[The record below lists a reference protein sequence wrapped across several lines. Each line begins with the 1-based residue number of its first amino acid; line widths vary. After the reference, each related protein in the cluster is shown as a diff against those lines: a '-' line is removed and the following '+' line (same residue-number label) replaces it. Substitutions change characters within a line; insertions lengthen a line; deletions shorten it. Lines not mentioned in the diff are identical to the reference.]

1 VLICFR
7 FDLVPAR
14 LLDKSLPHAFV
25 TSYIHWYDH
34 TAGSIVFRPRET
46 PWKDCIDQWHLR
58 RHGTSWRMQKG
69 SQTLLNMKSKDAQ
82 RVSSLLKP
90 IEYEAYIH
98 ISLQM
103 SSQTLKVEVPRLKL
117 DFHVR
122 DGDDQIYSRQYRGMI
137 IDNDQEIGTLIGLTS
152 KLVLRRAS
160 NPTDRL
166 VLIPEGSV
174 NYRRTLGHHLS
185 VSISK
190 QSNTVVHAY
199 QLDPTLRRVL
209 DNGALQSKL
218 LLCYLH
224 ALTSHWLPDALTR
237 CTGTEAALAIL
248 KSSAVRSFSGLSL
261 ENVTLLNNIATLSPS
276 RKYYPSH
283 ARSMQQIKWDPQL
296 YFASQ
301 HLDFQMLVK
310 EIFVL
315 EKTMSLFHQNNIFED
330 IGSKSIAWMA
340 SIDLDLHHRA
350 TIRSSTFSIADFGA
364 EYFSTKFD
372 AVYKARDQQPAS
384 THGQRAFSAAAM
396 LLRDQPLLDQ
406 KITRLQVYQKYFKND
421 DVKGFNITQKLPEL
435 SYDSKWM
442 SPPSDF
448 IRDIWCTLHYSL
460 AKEKFKT
467 NDFKVM
473 VWLAN
478 MAYAPKADMEV
489 IRAFLA
495 FYRIPQLA
503 SCQIPARPLYTLS
516 RGSTFEV
523 SDVLTAANCSARSY
537 ESSSEA
543 ELPKQGSET
552 DNEHLERIESLF
564 TTRKDAAVQDFV
576 ADLQRQWPCSK
587 PAVPSSDQMNKY
599 LDTAS
604 AMKSARESFQSWYDN
619 RTFEQYMQHISD
631 IVERL
636 PAASIA
642 LPRLS
647 QAMSYK
653 KVQIASDD
661 RCCNSASVFASTP
674 PRIGGEASNEGA
686 AALSKASQLPNLE
699 FTSKSLI
706 STVSDPKIQ
715 LEDFCMQLNACA
727 KTPCEQRYVDDLRV
741 SCASLH
747 EREDD
752 KDSHNILLD
761 FVAKASLWDHLS
773 VCEKHFEVFNGKLT
787 QVLCTG
793 RPLRSDAIASLI
805 HMSPR
810 LSPVFWLSQLN
821 LDRYITLPGS
831 WSDIMIEFGL
841 AITTLHKAQRL
852 VALLD
857 NPVEFNEEF
866 QHVGHTNWDPYK
878 FPETLLL
885 EAESG
890 ILVRKVQADI
900 AAHMMQ
906 PPDARNTV
914 MQLNMGEGKSTTIVP
929 IVAAAL
935 SDKTK

>member
-1 VLICFR
+1 
-7 FDLVPAR
+7 
-14 LLDKSLPHAFV
+14 
-25 TSYIHWYDH
+25 
-34 TAGSIVFRPRET
+34 
-46 PWKDCIDQWHLR
+46 
-58 RHGTSWRMQKG
+58 
-69 SQTLLNMKSKDAQ
+69 
-82 RVSSLLKP
+82 
-90 IEYEAYIH
+90 
-98 ISLQM
+98 
-103 SSQTLKVEVPRLKL
+103 
-117 DFHVR
+117 
-122 DGDDQIYSRQYRGMI
+122 
-137 IDNDQEIGTLIGLTS
+137 
-152 KLVLRRAS
+152 
-160 NPTDRL
+160 
-166 VLIPEGSV
+166 
-174 NYRRTLGHHLS
+174 
-185 VSISK
+185 
-190 QSNTVVHAY
+190 
-199 QLDPTLRRVL
+199 
-209 DNGALQSKL
+209 
-218 LLCYLH
+218 
-224 ALTSHWLPDALTR
+224 
-237 CTGTEAALAIL
+237 
-248 KSSAVRSFSGLSL
+248 
-261 ENVTLLNNIATLSPS
+261 
-276 RKYYPSH
+276 
-283 ARSMQQIKWDPQL
+283 
-296 YFASQ
+296 
-301 HLDFQMLVK
+301 
-310 EIFVL
+310 
-315 EKTMSLFHQNNIFED
+315 
-330 IGSKSIAWMA
+330 
-340 SIDLDLHHRA
+340 
-350 TIRSSTFSIADFGA
+350 
-364 EYFSTKFD
+364 
-372 AVYKARDQQPAS
+372 
-384 THGQRAFSAAAM
+384 
-396 LLRDQPLLDQ
+396 
-406 KITRLQVYQKYFKND
+406 
-421 DVKGFNITQKLPEL
+421 
-435 SYDSKWM
+435 
-442 SPPSDF
+442 
-448 IRDIWCTLHYSL
+448 
-460 AKEKFKT
+460 
-467 NDFKVM
+467 M

-564 TTRKDAAVQDFV
+564 TTRKDTAVQNFV

-604 AMKSARESFQSWYDN
+604 AMKSARELFQSWYDN

>member
-1 VLICFR
+1 MYLR

-14 LLDKSLPHAFV
+14 LLDKSLPPEFI
-25 TSYIHWYDH
+25 TSYVHWYEH
-34 TAGSIVFRPRET
+34 TTGDVLLRPRGN
-46 PWKDCIDQWHLR
+46 PWKNCIDQWHLH

-82 RVSSLLKP
+82 RVSSLLKH
-90 IEYEAYIH
+90 IENEAYIH
-98 ISLQM
+98 VSLDN

-137 IDNDQEIGTLIGLTS
+137 IDSDQEIGTLIGLTS
-152 KLVLRRAS
+152 KLVLRRARNS
-160 NPTDRL
+160 TDRL
-166 VLIPEGSV
+166 VLIPEGFVS
-174 NYRRTLGHHLS
+174 YRKTLGHHLS

-190 QSNTVVHAY
+190 QNNTVVHAY

-224 ALTSHWLPDALTR
+224 ALTSHWLPDALTC
-237 CTGTEAALAIL
+237 CTGTEAALTIL
-248 KSSAVRSFSGLSL
+248 RSSAVRSFSGLSL
-261 ENVTLLNNIATLSPS
+261 ENVTLLNKIATLSPS
-276 RKYYPSH
+276 RRYYPAH

-296 YFASQ
+296 CFASQ

-310 EIFVL
+310 EIFSH
-315 EKTMSLFHQNNIFED
+315 EKTMSLFHQNNVFED
-330 IGSKSIAWMA
+330 TGSKSIAWMA
-340 SIDLDLHHRA
+340 SIDFDLHHRA

-364 EYFSTKFD
+364 EHFSTKFD
-372 AVYKARDQQPAS
+372 AVYQARDQQS
-384 THGQRAFSAAAM
+384 TSTRGQRAFSAAAM
-396 LLRDQPLLDQ
+396 LLRDQPLLNQ
-406 KITRLQVYQKYFKND
+406 KINQLQIHQKYFKND
-421 DVKGFNITQKLPEL
+421 DVQGFNVSQKFLEL

-448 IRDIWCTLHYSL
+448 IRDIWCTLHHSL
-460 AKEKFKT
+460 AKEKSKINGFK
-467 NDFKVM
+467 FM

-489 IRAFLA
+489 IHAFLV
-495 FYRIPQLA
+495 FYRVPQLA
-503 SCQIPARPLYTLS
+503 SCQIPAKPLYTLS

-523 SDVLTAANCSARSY
+523 SDVLTAANRNARSY

-552 DNEHLERIESLF
+552 DDEHLARIESLF
-564 TTRKDAAVQDFV
+564 TTRRDKAVQDFV
-576 ADLQRQWPCSK
+576 ADLQRQWPCST
-587 PAVPSSDQMNKY
+587 PTVPSSGQIDKY
-599 LDTAS
+599 LNIAS
-604 AMKSARESFQSWYDN
+604 AMNSVRALFQSWYDN
-619 RTFEQYMQHISD
+619 RNFEQYMQNVSNIIEH
-631 IVERL
+631 L
-636 PAASIA
+636 PAALVV
-642 LPRLS
+642 LPRIS
-647 QAMSYK
+647 EAVSYK
-653 KVQIASDD
+653 KVRIASNA
-661 RCCNSASVFASTP
+661 RCCNSASVFASIP
-674 PRIGGEASNEGA
+674 PRIGGDASDEGDT
-686 AALSKASQLPNLE
+686 ALSKAPQLPNLE
-699 FTSKSLI
+699 FTSNFLD
-706 STVSDPKIQ
+706 STVSEAKIQ
-715 LEDFCMQLNACA
+715 LEDFCMKLNVCA

-741 SCASLH
+741 SCASLL

-752 KDSHNILLD
+752 KGSHSILLD

-773 VCEKHFEVFNGKLT
+773 VCERHFQALYGKLT

-821 LDRYITLPGS
+821 LDRYTTLPGS
-831 WSDIMIEFGL
+831 WSAVMIEFGL

-866 QHVGHTNWDPYK
+866 QHVGHTNWDPYE

-906 PPDARNTV
+906 PPDAQNTV

-929 IVAAAL
+929 IVAVAQ
-935 SDKTK
+935 SDRKK

>member
-1 VLICFR
+1 ML
-7 FDLVPAR
+7 
-14 LLDKSLPHAFV
+14 
-25 TSYIHWYDH
+25 
-34 TAGSIVFRPRET
+34 RPRET
-46 PWKDCIDQWHLR
+46 PWQDCIDQWHLR
-58 RHGTSWRMQKG
+58 RHGASWRMQKG

-82 RVSSLLKP
+82 RVSSLLKS
-90 IEYEAYIH
+90 IEEDEAYIH
-98 ISLQM
+98 ISLDM

-137 IDNDQEIGTLIGLTS
+137 IDNDQKIGTLIGLTS

-160 NPTDRL
+160 NPSDRL

-174 NYRRTLGHHLS
+174 HYRKTLGHHLS

-199 QLDPTLRRVL
+199 QFDPILRRVL

-224 ALTSHWLPDALTR
+224 ALTSHCLPDSFTC
-237 CTGTEAALAIL
+237 CTGTESALAIL
-248 KSSAVRSFSGLSL
+248 RSAAVRSFSGLSL
-261 ENVTLLNNIATLSPS
+261 GNVTLLNNIAALSPS
-276 RKYYPSH
+276 RRYYP
-283 ARSMQQIKWDPQL
+283 AYERVMQQIEWDPKL
-296 YFASQ
+296 SYASQ
-301 HLDFQMLVK
+301 HPDFQILVK
-310 EIFVL
+310 EIFVH
-315 EKTMSLFHQNNIFED
+315 EKTMSLFHQKNVFEE
-330 IGSKSIAWMA
+330 IGSNGLAWMA
-340 SIDLDLHHRA
+340 SIDFDLHHRA
-350 TIRSSTFSIADFGA
+350 TIRSSTFSIAEFGA
-364 EYFSTKFD
+364 EYFSTRFD
-372 AVYKARDQQPAS
+372 VVYKTRDQQPAS
-384 THGQRAFSAAAM
+384 RPGQRAFTAAAM

-406 KITRLQVYQKYFKND
+406 KVSRLQIYQNYFQNEK
-421 DVKGFNITQKLPEL
+421 VKGFNITQKLPEL
-435 SYDSKWM
+435 SYDSSWL
-442 SPPSDF
+442 SPPSGF
-448 IRDIWCTLHYSL
+448 IRDIWCILHHSL
-460 AKEKFKT
+460 AKEKSKT
-467 NDFKVM
+467 NDFNVT
-473 VWLAN
+473 VWLAI

-489 IRAFLA
+489 IRALLA

-516 RGSTFEV
+516 LGSKFEE
-523 SDVLTAANCSARSY
+523 SDVSEAANRHAPSY

-543 ELPKQGSET
+543 KLPKQGSES
-552 DNEHLERIESLF
+552 DDEHLERIESLYM
-564 TTRKDAAVQDFV
+564 TRKGKAVQDFV

-587 PAVPSSDQMNKY
+587 PAVPSSDQITKY
-599 LDTAS
+599 LNVAS
-604 AMKSARESFQSWYDN
+604 AMESVRALFQSWYDN
-619 RTFEQYMQHISD
+619 RVFEQYMQNISNT
-631 IVERL
+631 IERL
-636 PAASIA
+636 PAAFIA
-642 LPRLS
+642 QPTLS
-647 QAMSYK
+647 EAVSYK
-653 KVQIASDD
+653 KVRIASDG
-661 RCCNSASVFASTP
+661 RCCNSASVFASVP
-674 PRIGGEASNEGA
+674 PRTEGGASEEGTT
-686 AALSKASQLPNLE
+686 ALSKTPQLPNLE
-699 FTSKSLI
+699 FTSNSSI
-706 STVSDPKIQ
+706 STVSEAKIQ
-715 LEDFCMQLNACA
+715 LEDFCTKLNACA
-727 KTPCEQRYVDDLRV
+727 TTPCEQRYVDALRD

-752 KDSHNILLD
+752 KTSHRILLD
-761 FVAKASLWDHLS
+761 FVAKASLRDHLS
-773 VCEKHFEVFNGKLT
+773 VCENHFQAFYDKLK

-821 LDRYITLPGS
+821 LDRYTTLPGS
-831 WSDIMIEFGL
+831 WSNTMIEFGL
-841 AITTLHKAQRL
+841 AVTTLHQAQRL

-866 QHVGHTNWDPYK
+866 QHVGHTNWDPHK

-914 MQLNMGEGKSTTIVP
+914 MQLNMGEGKSTTIAP

-935 SDKTK
+935 SDKKK